1 MVAKGQK
8 DENESEDAD
17 SRTEEDVQ
25 EDFNTMSG
33 AVLNSKNSDEKIERT
48 RVTEFV
54 SPQP

>member
-17 SRTEEDVQ
+17 SRTEEDAQ